1 MKQSAVFLIFCLA
14 CAFIALPS
22 GAIQLTTE
30 LAASGFSNPVFL
42 TSPPGDISR
51 MFIVEQHTGKI
62 RIIKNGAVLP
72 IPFLD
77 VGTLLSPGG
86 EQGLLGMAFHPRYA
100 RNGFFY
106 INYTDVNGDTRV
118 MRYKVSS
125 NPDVAD
131 PNSAYQ
137 VLFVDQ
143 PVANHNGGMLVFGP
157 DGYLYI
163 GLGDGGGSPGNRSQ
177 DLALDL
183 GKILR
188 IRPRKNQPYSIPPD
202 NPFVNTPGAN
212 PRVYS
217 RGWRNPWRFS
227 FDAATGDMWI
237 ADVGQSRLEEL
248 DFKPASS
255 AGGENYGWPLT
266 EGTLCFTQPGSDC
279 SSLPGLTYPV
289 YQYGRT
295 EGASITGG
303 YVYRGPIRDL
313 RGTYFFGDYI
323 RARIWSMR
331 YDGATILE
339 FQERT
344 AELDPPGVLN
354 IRGISSFAEDA
365 EHNLY
370 VLDWTHGEVFKIVEV
385 GGMPVDSR
393 YWMGAMGIAIAAVG
407 VIRIAGRQRSKRRM
421 GSMRSMG
428 VMGSMGK

>member
-1 MKQSAVFLIFCLA
+1 
-14 CAFIALPS
+14 
-22 GAIQLTTE
+22 
-30 LAASGFSNPVFL
+30 
-42 TSPPGDISR
+42 
-51 MFIVEQHTGKI
+51 
-62 RIIKNGAVLP
+62 
-72 IPFLD
+72 
-77 VGTLLSPGG
+77 
-86 EQGLLGMAFHPRYA
+86 
-100 RNGFFY
+100 
-106 INYTDVNGDTRV
+106 

-163 GLGDGGGSPGNRSQ
+163 GMGDGGGSPGNRSQ

-313 RGTYFFGDYI
+313 QGTYFFGDYI

-344 AELDPPGVLN
+344 AELDPPVVLN
-354 IRGISSFAEDA
+354 IRGISSC
-365 EHNLY
+365 
-370 VLDWTHGEVFKIVEV
+370 
-385 GGMPVDSR
+385 
-393 YWMGAMGIAIAAVG
+393 
-407 VIRIAGRQRSKRRM
+407 AGDRL
-421 GSMRSMG
+421 
-428 VMGSMGK
+428 